1 MEVPPKLIDFT
12 SSSHAIENIICISRL
27 PLDAQIISSQDLV
40 VIHVTRTLKE
50 VDDPFIEMVAPVGE
64 GVSEL
69 GSRFALSVETK
80 GSGQRVSSIE
90 ITVQT
95 KLTFLGNTAHSPEE
109 GYGHPGPAP
118 FHRRPS

>member
-1 MEVPPKLIDFT
+1 MENLTKQTAITYLFLASRLKVNVEVPPKLIDFT

-64 GVSEL
+64 GVSKL
-69 GSRFALSVETK
+69 GSRLALSVETK

-90 ITVQT
+90 RTV
-95 KLTFLGNTAHSPEE
+95 
-109 GYGHPGPAP
+109 
-118 FHRRPS
+118 